1 MSCFADNN
9 EFASLST
16 CGECGLMGPLDKV
29 EQHYLDSHCVDGNDS
44 CNEIEYTEDLQLED
58 PEECET
64 ENITSLGEKNLIAGP
79 TNRGHKSD
87 GNNEWCEAETRL
99 LLDKYESY
107 LKHVGPMKKFKRKKD
122 MWQQISKDIKT
133 ILNITKTPTQCENR
147 YKTIL
152 KRKKKAVDNNN
163 QTGRNRVPVEYEA
176 ELAKIAA
183 LDDSIEPEVL
193 RDSRNVKTAEKPGN
207 DQKSLK
213 RKREKSVQEVL
224 MDISKQK
231 EEARERRHKEKM
243 KMLEKF
249 WNSKI
254 NKWCPWKVC

>member
-1 MSCFADNN
+1 MRDR
-9 EFASLST
+9 
-16 CGECGLMGPLDKV
+16 
-29 EQHYLDSHCVDGNDS
+29 
-44 CNEIEYTEDLQLED
+44 EYY
-58 PEECET
+58 
-64 ENITSLGEKNLIAGP
+64 ILGEKNLIAGP

-249 WNSKI
+249 LEQQ
-254 NKWCPWKVC
+254 NK